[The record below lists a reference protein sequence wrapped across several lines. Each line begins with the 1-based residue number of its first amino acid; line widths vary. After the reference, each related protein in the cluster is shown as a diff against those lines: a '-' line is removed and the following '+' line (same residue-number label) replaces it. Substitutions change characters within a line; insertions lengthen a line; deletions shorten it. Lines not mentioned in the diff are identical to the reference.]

1 MVMRLLCWTLSVLW
15 CMLDV
20 SRAGPTPIFRLL
32 TVIIMIA
39 FVYQDLNSELHH
51 RATDNKKAVNVLAIS
66 HLKSC
71 RNVVRVKCVSDN
83 GVRVECVSDNGV
95 HVVSQTMGP
104 ALNVSQT
111 MGSTLSV
118 SQTMGSTIIMSQTMG
133 PALNMS
139 QTMGPALNVSQTMG
153 STIIMSQTM
162 GPALNMSQTMGPA
175 LNMSQTMGNTQHIM
189 DALNSSTVRDI
200 WGIMRGLSHLVKLEE
215 FWGEGGI

>member
-1 MVMRLLCWTLSVLW
+1 
-15 CMLDV
+15 MLDV

-111 MGSTLSV
+111 MGSTLCQTVGSALSQTMGSTLSV
-118 SQTMGSTIIMSQTMG
+118 SQTMGS
-133 PALNMS
+133 
-139 QTMGPALNVSQTMG
+139 ALNVSQTMG
-153 STIIMSQTM
+153 STH
-162 GPALNMSQTMGPA
+162 
-175 LNMSQTMGNTQHIM
+175 HIM
-189 DALNSSTVRDI
+189 DVLNSSTVRDI